1 MLVKNGPQ
9 IFKNIMGILENAI
22 KAVPSITGASGG
34 MSVALA
40 LATEVSFTGAEAT
53 ALINEIG
60 VAATGIV
67 FAAGIATGT
76 GKDIANAVKGDSETK
91 AEDINWKGFNGKK
104 DPETG
109 LSKLQGHYQKH
120 VVEGGEFGDISQNEC
135 LKMAKDFA
143 KESNAGFQEQQ
154 IGNLTVKYDPET
166 RRMFIGNLKD
176 REIRTFYRADYRSAD
191 PFAAAVEE
199 AIKMINQ

>member
-1 MLVKNGPQ
+1 MVVG
-9 IFKNIMGILENAI
+9 
-22 KAVPSITGASGG
+22 
-34 MSVALA
+34 
-40 LATEVSFTGAEAT
+40 
-53 ALINEIG
+53 
-60 VAATGIV
+60 GIV
-67 FAAGIATGT
+67 VVIEVGADLNATST
-76 GKDIANAVKGDSETK
+76 ANAQQNKEKSESFKEGDSETK

-109 LSKLQGHYQKH
+109 LSKLQSHYQKH
-120 VVEGGEFGDISQNEC
+120 VVEGEEFGDISQNEY

-143 KESNAGFQEQQ
+143 KESNTGFQEQQ

-176 REIRTFYRADYRSAD
+176 REIRTFYRADYRSDD

>member
-1 MLVKNGPQ
+1 M
-9 IFKNIMGILENAI
+9 
-22 KAVPSITGASGG
+22 
-34 MSVALA
+34 
-40 LATEVSFTGAEAT
+40 
-53 ALINEIG
+53 
-60 VAATGIV
+60 
-67 FAAGIATGT
+67 
-76 GKDIANAVKGDSETK
+76 
-91 AEDINWKGFNGKK
+91 
-104 DPETG
+104 
-109 LSKLQGHYQKH
+109 
-120 VVEGGEFGDISQNEC
+120 EGGEFGDISQNEY

-154 IGNLTVKYDPET
+154 IGNLTVKYDSET